1 MQSEDKNRL
10 EREKRR
16 TTRHIQFLEGLREMT
31 VFHQWKIAFLLLYA
45 ALWAGGWVFRRKLF
59 TVPFLP
65 AQITGLVNIAVDVLL
80 VCLLVL
86 GLVEIITFIGTP
98 RKEKAVKNSLLR
110 IGFVNAAGEPPLLLA
125 IRHRNP
131 PYIHRYE
138 FAQNGIPLSRWESQ
152 EERLSVALHRIVFK
166 IEPSKDL
173 KRVIV
178 HTMPA
183 RTGLPSVLYWNN
195 SRLSPESFVLNL
207 GVSFVDN
214 VSVDLRKTPHILLG
228 GSTGSGKSRLL
239 KLLVWQA
246 LQKGAVVH
254 IADFKGGVD
263 YSPVWHEK
271 CEICVEEHSLLDV
284 LSKLLEEMERRK
296 NLFREAGCSDID
308 SYNQQSS
315 EKLQRHIL
323 ACDEVAEVLDKTG
336 RSRSKEERAKIEQVE
351 STLATIA
358 RQGRAFGVHLTLAT
372 QRPDATILPG
382 QIKNNIDFRVCGKAD
397 SVLSQIILDSTA
409 AAEKI
414 PKDSQGRFITNSGKV
429 FQAYLLEDSEL
440 TANCGGGDGSL
451 T

>member
-1 MQSEDKNRL
+1 MQVKDRNAL
-10 EREKRR
+10 EQERR
-16 TTRHIQFLEGLREMT
+16 RVRRMRFLEGLREM
-31 VFHQWKIAFLLLYA
+31 VLFHQWKIAFLLLYA

-86 GLVEIITFIGTP
+86 GLVEITTAIGTP
-98 RKEKAVKNSLLR
+98 RRGKAVNNALLR
-110 IGFVNAAGEPPLLLA
+110 IGLVNSAGEAPLLLA
-125 IRHRNP
+125 VRKEKLPHS
-131 PYIHRYE
+131 HTTLYE
-138 FAQNGIPLSRWESQ
+138 FEQNGIPLSRWKSQ
-152 EERLSVALHRIVFK
+152 TEKLGVALCRTVYK
-166 IEPSKDL
+166 AEPSKNL
-173 KRVIV
+173 KKIIV
-178 HTMPA
+178 HTAPA
-183 RTGLPSVLYWNN
+183 ETGLPNVLHWNN
-195 SRLSPESFVLNL
+195 SHLSPESFVLNL
-207 GVSFVDN
+207 GVSYAEN

-284 LSKLLEEMERRK
+284 LDKLLEELERRK
-296 NLFREAGCSDID
+296 GLFQKAGCADID
-308 SYNQQSS
+308 SYNRQSG
-315 EKLQRHIL
+315 EELQRHIF
-323 ACDEVAEVLDKTG
+323 ACDEAAELLDKTG
-336 RSRSKEERAKIEQVE
+336 RTKEEKARIEQIE
-351 STLATIA
+351 SALLATIA
-358 RQGRAFGVHLTLAT
+358 RQGRAFGIHLFLAT

-382 QIKNNIDFRVCGKAD
+382 QIKNNMDFRVCGKAD

-409 AAEKI
+409 AAEQI
-414 PKDSQGRFITNSGKV
+414 PKDSQGRFITNSGVV
-429 FQAYLLEDSEL
+429 FQAYLLDDNEL
-440 TANCGGGDGSL
+440 GCSGGDGSS

>member
-1 MQSEDKNRL
+1 MQVKDRNAL
-10 EREKRR
+10 EQEKRR
-16 TTRHIQFLEGLREMT
+16 KVRRMRFLEGLREM
-31 VFHQWKIAFLLLYA
+31 VLFHQWKIAFLLLYA

-65 AQITGLVNIAVDVLL
+65 ARVTVLVNIAVDFLL
-80 VCLLVL
+80 VCLLVR
-86 GLVEIITFIGTP
+86 GIVEIITFIGTP
-98 RKEKAVKNSLLR
+98 RKEKAVKNALLR

-125 IRHRNP
+125 IYHRNP
-131 PYIHRYE
+131 PYIHRFE
-138 FAQNGIPLSRWESQ
+138 FEQNGIPLSRWESQ

-166 IEPSKDL
+166 VEPSKDL

-178 HTMPA
+178 YMAPA
-183 RTGLPSVLYWNN
+183 RTEFPSVLHWD
-195 SRLSPESFVLNL
+195 SSHLSPESFVLNL
-207 GVSFVDN
+207 GVSLVGN

-263 YSPVWHEK
+263 YSPPWHEK
-271 CEICVEEHSLLDV
+271 CEICVEENSLLDV
-284 LSKLLEEMERRK
+284 LSKLLKELERRK
-296 NLFREAGCSDID
+296 VLFRETGCSDID
-308 SYNQQSS
+308 SYNQRNG
-315 EKLQRHIL
+315 ENLRRHIL

-336 RSRSKEERAKIEQVE
+336 SGKEEKDRIDQIVG
-351 STLATIA
+351 SLATIA
-358 RQGRAFGVHLTLAT
+358 RQGRAFGIHLILAT

-440 TANCGGGDGSL
+440 TANCGGGDGSS